1 LLDEN
6 LNAKIGDFGLARYSE
21 EGINVDIGSG
31 IFRAP
36 EICMRKF
43 PFHGEKA
50 DIFAL
55 AVILFIQRT
64 GRYPVKSPKYK
75 NPSNIIEYKEY
86 QLFA

>member
-6 LNAKIGDFGLARYSE
+6 LNAKIGDFGLARESE

-43 PFHGEKA
+43 PFNGEKA

-55 AVILFIQRT
+55 AVSLFYQRT
-64 GRYPVKSPKYK
+64 GRFPVKLT
-75 NPSNIIEYKEY
+75 EH
-86 QLFA
+86 